1 MFCKNCGSLIGENN
15 AFCTVCGARVDAET
29 QNERANQPNAGAGQ
43 QYAAGQP
50 DMGAGQQYAADH
62 PDMGAGQ
69 QYAANQP
76 NAGEGQQYA
85 ADHPDMAA
93 GQQYAA
99 NQQFTNYQQNFE
111 NQPFEP
117 ANFAQGQIPPQAQK
131 KKRKKGGFIIAG
143 VVAVAAV
150 SSVGVLA
157 ASGRL
162 GNFVHKNF
170 TSPESY
176 FKYVAENNTKDAI
189 KSFNTGYSKAVDSFD
204 QVTSVN
210 GSYTVRLDAGNELK
224 PLIGMI
230 DPSLKDIDN
239 ASISVNTSSD
249 DSVQNVQLKANIND
263 ADIATVNASI
273 DMENEEGYLQIPE
286 LSDSYIDISD
296 GIEEINDELKSSGVE
311 YQEMLDE
318 VKNTLPDAKTVDKV
332 LNTYVDV
339 AFDNISDVSKS
350 SDKIEAEDVSQ
361 SVTALTTTLDG
372 QYAYDTAY
380 EMLETLKDDENIKEI
395 IENIDEASYDE
406 FRDSISDTLDS
417 LKDEKDSIDD
427 VEGSADLTLYVNGKG
442 EIAGTE
448 VLVDVDGQEVV
459 VSSVMPRSGSKF
471 GYEMKAEYEGMELF
485 SLTGSG
491 TLKSDVMNGTF
502 NVSVDDELLGDL
514 DEYVSGGDNILT
526 IDVKD
531 FDISDSK
538 DGMLNGSFTFSTD
551 AVRQVKGYKLN
562 VEFATTK
569 KETSV
574 AVALLY
580 EDDNYAKVT
589 LTSGEGENLKTLQPS
604 GSDTVYSITDD
615 SDMQDYLS
623 EIDIDAF
630 IDDINDKCGLD
641 IDLDDLEDMGENLD
655 DMM

>member
-50 DMGAGQQYAADH
+50 DMGAGQQYAANQ
-62 PDMGAGQ
+62 PDMGTGQ

-76 NAGEGQQYA
+76 NAGAGQQYA
-85 ADHPDMAA
+85 ADQPDMAA

-117 ANFAQGQIPPQAQK
+117 ANFAQGQIPPQAPK

-157 ASGRL
+157 ALGRL

-204 QVTSVN
+204 QVTSAN
-210 GSYTVRLDAGNELK
+210 RSYTVRLDAGNELK

-239 ASISVNTSSD
+239 ASISVNTSFD

-459 VSSVMPRSGSKF
+459 VSSVMPRSGSRF

-580 EDDNYAKVT
+580 EDDSYAKVT
-589 LTSGEGENLKTLQPS
+589 LTSGEGEKLKTLQPS

>member
-15 AFCTVCGARVDAET
+15 AFCTVCGARVDVET
-29 QNERANQPNAGAGQ
+29 QSASDS
-43 QYAAGQP
+43 QP
-50 DMGAGQQYAADH
+50 DMGVNQQYANSQ
-62 PDMGAGQ
+62 PDMGVNQ
-69 QYAANQP
+69 QYANSQ
-76 NAGEGQQYA
+76 
-85 ADHPDMAA
+85 PDM
-93 GQQYAA
+93 GA
-99 NQQFTNYQQNFE
+99 NQQFTNNQQNFE
-111 NQPFEP
+111 NQPFAP
-117 ANFAQGQIPPQAQK
+117 ANFAQGQIPPQVPK
-131 KKRKKGGFIIAG
+131 KKRKKGKFIVGG

-162 GNFVHKNF
+162 GNFIHKNF

-176 FKYVAENNTKDAI
+176 FKYVAQNNTKDTI
-189 KSFNTGYSKAVDSFD
+189 KSFNTGYSKAVDRFD

-210 GSYTVRLDAGNELK
+210 GSYTVRLDAGSELK
-224 PLIGMI
+224 PLMGML

-239 ASISVNTSSD
+239 ASVSVNTSFD

-296 GIEEINDELKSSGVE
+296 GIEEISDELESSGVE
-311 YQEMLDE
+311 YQAMVDE
-318 VKNTLPDAKTVDKV
+318 VKNALPDAKTVDKV

-395 IENIDEASYDE
+395 IENVDDSSYDD
-406 FRDSISDTLDS
+406 FHDSISDALDS
-417 LKDEKDSIDD
+417 LKDNKDSVDD
-427 VEGSADLTLYVNGKG
+427 IEGSADLTLYVNGKG
-442 EIAGTE
+442 EIAGAE
-448 VLVDVDGQEVV
+448 VSVDADGEEVV
-459 VSSVMPRSGSKF
+459 ISSVMPRSGSKF
-471 GYEMKAEYEGMELF
+471 GYEMKAEYEGMKLF

-491 TLKSDVMNGTF
+491 TLKRDVMNGTF
-502 NVSVDDELLGDL
+502 NVSVNDDILGDL
-514 DEYVSGGDNILT
+514 DEYVSDGDDILT

-531 FDISDSK
+531 FDIADSK
-538 DGMLNGSFTFSTD
+538 AGSLNGSFTFSTD
-551 AVRQVKGYKLN
+551 AVREIKGYKLN
-562 VEFATTK
+562 VEFAAAK
-569 KETSV
+569 KESSV

-580 EDDNYAKVT
+580 EDDDYAKVT
-589 LTSGEGENLKTLQPS
+589 LTSGESEKLETIKPS
-604 GSDTVYSITDD
+604 GSDTVYSVTDD
-615 SDMQDYLS
+615 SDMQDYMS
-623 EIDIDAF
+623 EIDIESF
-630 IDDINDKCGLD
+630 IDNINDKCGLD
-641 IDLDDLEDMGENLD
+641 IDLDDFDDIEENLG
-655 DMM
+655 DML

>member
-76 NAGEGQQYA
+76 NAGVGQQYA

-239 ASISVNTSSD
+239 ASISVNTSFD

-417 LKDEKDSIDD
+417 LKHEKDSIDD

-641 IDLDDLEDMGENLD
+641 IDLEDMEENLD

>member
-50 DMGAGQQYAADH
+50 DMGAGQQYAANK
-62 PDMGAGQ
+62 PNTGAG
-69 QYAANQP
+69 
-76 NAGEGQQYA
+76 
-85 ADHPDMAA
+85 
-93 GQQYAA
+93 
-99 NQQFTNYQQNFE
+99 QQFTNYQQNFE

-117 ANFAQGQIPPQAQK
+117 ANFAQGQIPPQAPK

-204 QVTSVN
+204 QVTSAN
-210 GSYTVRLDAGNELK
+210 RSYTVRLDAGNELK
-224 PLIGMI
+224 PLMGMI
-230 DPSLKDIDN
+230 DPSLKGIDN
-239 ASISVNTSSD
+239 ASIFVNTSYD
-249 DSVQNVQLKANIND
+249 DSIQNVQLKANIND

-417 LKDEKDSIDD
+417 LDSLKDEKDSIDD

-459 VSSVMPRSGSKF
+459 VSSVMPRSGSRF

>member
-15 AFCTVCGARVDAET
+15 AFCTVCGTRVDAET
-29 QNERANQPNAGAGQ
+29 QNERAGQ
-43 QYAAGQP
+43 QYTASQ
-50 DMGAGQQYAADH
+50 

-76 NAGEGQQYA
+76 NAG
-85 ADHPDMAA
+85 A

-99 NQQFTNYQQNFE
+99 NQPNAGAGQQYAANQPNAGAGQQFTNDQQNFE
-111 NQPFEP
+111 NRPFEP
-117 ANFAQGQIPPQAQK
+117 ANFAQGQIPPQAPK
-131 KKRKKGGFIIAG
+131 KKRKKGGFIIGG

-176 FKYVAENNTKDAI
+176 FKYVAQNNTKDAI

-204 QVTSVN
+204 QVTTVN
-210 GSYTVRLDAGNELK
+210 GSYTVRLDAGSELK

-239 ASISVNTSSD
+239 ASISLNTSFD
-249 DSVQNVQLKANIND
+249 DSIQNVQLKANIND

-273 DMENEEGYLQIPE
+273 DMENEEGYIQIPE

-296 GIEEINDELKSSGVE
+296 GLEEISDELESSGAE

-406 FRDSISDTLDS
+406 FRDNISDTLDS

-442 EIAGTE
+442 EIAGTQ
-448 VLVDVDGQEVV
+448 VLVNVDGQEVV

-641 IDLDDLEDMGENLD
+641 IDLDDLEDMEENLD

>member
-1 MFCKNCGSLIGENN
+1 M
-15 AFCTVCGARVDAET
+15 T
-29 QNERANQPNAGAGQ
+29 
-43 QYAAGQP
+43 
-50 DMGAGQQYAADH
+50 
-62 PDMGAGQ
+62 
-69 QYAANQP
+69 AAN
-76 NAGEGQQYA
+76 
-85 ADHPDMAA
+85 
-93 GQQYAA
+93 
-99 NQQFTNYQQNFE
+99 
-111 NQPFEP
+111 
-117 ANFAQGQIPPQAQK
+117 
-131 KKRKKGGFIIAG
+131 R
-143 VVAVAAV
+143 
-150 SSVGVLA
+150 
-157 ASGRL
+157 
-162 GNFVHKNF
+162 
-170 TSPESY
+170 
-176 FKYVAENNTKDAI
+176 
-189 KSFNTGYSKAVDSFD
+189 
-204 QVTSVN
+204 
-210 GSYTVRLDAGNELK
+210 SYTVRIDAGNELK
-224 PLIGMI
+224 PLMGMI
-230 DPSLKDIDN
+230 DPSLKSIDN
-239 ASISVNTSSD
+239 ASIFVNTSYD
-249 DSVQNVQLKANIND
+249 DSIQNVQLKANIND

-311 YQEMLDE
+311 YQAMLDE

-372 QYAYDTAY
+372 QYAYDTAC

-406 FRDSISDTLDS
+406 FRDNISDTLDS

-442 EIAGTE
+442 EIAGTQ

-491 TLKSDVMNGTF
+491 TIKSDVMNGTF

-641 IDLDDLEDMGENLD
+641 IDLDDLGDMEENLD

>member
-15 AFCTVCGARVDAET
+15 VFCTVCGTRVDAET
-29 QNERANQPNAGAGQ
+29 QNERVNQPNAGAGQ

-50 DMGAGQQYAADH
+50 DMGAGQQYAA
-62 PDMGAGQ
+62 
-69 QYAANQP
+69 NQP
-76 NAGEGQQYA
+76 NTGAG
-85 ADHPDMAA
+85 
-93 GQQYAA
+93 
-99 NQQFTNYQQNFE
+99 QQFTNYQQNFE
-111 NQPFEP
+111 DQPFEP
-117 ANFAQGQIPPQAQK
+117 ANFAQGQIPPQAPK
-131 KKRKKGGFIIAG
+131 KKRKKGGFIIGG

-204 QVTSVN
+204 RVTSVN

-239 ASISVNTSSD
+239 ASISVNTSFD
-249 DSVQNVQLKANIND
+249 DSIQNVQLKANIND

-296 GIEEINDELKSSGVE
+296 GIEEINDELESSGAE

-406 FRDSISDTLDS
+406 FRDNISDTLDS

-459 VSSVMPRSGSKF
+459 VSSVMPRSGSRF

-485 SLTGSG
+485 SLTG
-491 TLKSDVMNGTF
+491 TLKSNVMNGTF

-623 EIDIDAF
+623 EMDIDAF

>member
-1 MFCKNCGSLIGENN
+1 M
-15 AFCTVCGARVDAET
+15 
-29 QNERANQPNAGAGQ
+29 
-43 QYAAGQP
+43 
-50 DMGAGQQYAADH
+50 
-62 PDMGAGQ
+62 
-69 QYAANQP
+69 
-76 NAGEGQQYA
+76 
-85 ADHPDMAA
+85 
-93 GQQYAA
+93 
-99 NQQFTNYQQNFE
+99 
-111 NQPFEP
+111 
-117 ANFAQGQIPPQAQK
+117 
-131 KKRKKGGFIIAG
+131 
-143 VVAVAAV
+143 
-150 SSVGVLA
+150 
-157 ASGRL
+157 
-162 GNFVHKNF
+162 
-170 TSPESY
+170 
-176 FKYVAENNTKDAI
+176 
-189 KSFNTGYSKAVDSFD
+189 
-204 QVTSVN
+204 TSVN

-239 ASISVNTSSD
+239 ASISVNTSFD
-249 DSVQNVQLKANIND
+249 DSIQNVQLKANIND

-296 GIEEINDELKSSGVE
+296 GIEEINDELESSGAE

-406 FRDSISDTLDS
+406 FRDNISDTLDS

-459 VSSVMPRSGSKF
+459 VSSVMPRSGSRF

-491 TLKSDVMNGTF
+491 TLKSNVMNGTF

>member
-15 AFCTVCGARVDAET
+15 AFCTVCGTRVDAET

-50 DMGAGQQYAADH
+50 DMGAGQQYAAGQPDMGAGQQYAAGQ

-76 NAGEGQQYA
+76 NTGAG
-85 ADHPDMAA
+85 
-93 GQQYAA
+93 
-99 NQQFTNYQQNFE
+99 QQFTNYQQNFE

-117 ANFAQGQIPPQAQK
+117 ANFTQGQIPPQAPK
-131 KKRKKGGFIIAG
+131 KKRKKGGFIIGG

-157 ASGRL
+157 ASGRI

-204 QVTSVN
+204 QVTSAN
-210 GSYTVRLDAGNELK
+210 RSYTVRLDAGNELK
-224 PLIGMI
+224 PLMGMI
-230 DPSLKDIDN
+230 DPSLKGIDN
-239 ASISVNTSSD
+239 ASIFVNTSFD

-296 GIEEINDELKSSGVE
+296 GIEEINDELKSSGAE

-427 VEGSADLTLYVNGKG
+427 VEGSADLTLYVNG
-442 EIAGTE
+442 I
-448 VLVDVDGQEVV
+448 D
-459 VSSVMPRSGSKF
+459 
-471 GYEMKAEYEGMELF
+471 
-485 SLTGSG
+485 
-491 TLKSDVMNGTF
+491 
-502 NVSVDDELLGDL
+502 
-514 DEYVSGGDNILT
+514 ILT
-526 IDVKD
+526 IVHAIAPIVIKP
-531 FDISDSK
+531 II
-538 DGMLNGSFTFSTD
+538 L
-551 AVRQVKGYKLN
+551 AY
-562 VEFATTK
+562 
-569 KETSV
+569 
-574 AVALLY
+574 
-580 EDDNYAKVT
+580 
-589 LTSGEGENLKTLQPS
+589 
-604 GSDTVYSITDD
+604 
-615 SDMQDYLS
+615 
-623 EIDIDAF
+623 
-630 IDDINDKCGLD
+630 
-641 IDLDDLEDMGENLD
+641 
-655 DMM
+655 